1 MKVFVSADIEGTAD
15 LASFAEAGNENPQL
29 YTRGMIQ
36 MSREVGAV
44 CRGALSAGAE
54 FVAVKDTALISCM
67 NTCRSRS
74 PLSGGK

>member
-54 FVAVKDTALISCM
+54 FVAALISCM

>member
-1 MKVFVSADIEGTAD
+1 MKVFISADIEGTAD

-54 FVAVKDTALISCM
+54 FVA
-67 NTCRSRS
+67 
-74 PLSGGK
+74 GKGWPGVGPYIIAE